1 MRKGTIKAIVL
12 PVVFVLAV
20 IIFSLMTN
28 KTNED
33 LTTEMSDATLPVVTL
48 YDGNTAVN
56 ELHGY
61 IEKMSAA
68 YMRDTIT
75 PIPKDRRIKTTIQTY
90 KTAVDRISYEIR
102 SLDGERLIAD
112 ATVDSYEENKGIIS
126 LELQIQNLLEEDVEY
141 LLVIRLERGGDTAY
155 YYTRIIESQDSYVSE
170 CLEFVKSFNDA
181 TFDSEEA
188 KTLSTYLERNTGD
201 NTTLQYV
208 SLNNSQSQLE
218 FAQFHGTRLGT
229 PVPSIKEITPTYNVI
244 VLDYVM
250 SRVNTEGQTEYYNVE
265 EYYRVRYT
273 SARVYLLNFERT
285 MEEIFRGENSSFSDD
300 RILLGIRSKDVEYQS
315 NESGNIVA
323 FVQEGE
329 LWSFNREENTLAKVF
344 SFRGYEGI
352 DDRENYGEH
361 DIKVVNIDEAG
372 SVDFIVYGY
381 MNRGIHEGKVGIAV
395 YHYDSLANTNEERV
409 FIPSTQSYEVMKSE
423 LGQLMYLTEGGIF
436 YLMVDGDV
444 YAIDLETLDARVIV
458 KNLTDEAFA
467 ISESN
472 RYFAWVDSVYESDT
486 IHLIDFSTEKV
497 TDFTEETSSY
507 LRPLGFMKED
517 FVYGVAMRQ
526 DVVVDAAG
534 NTLFP
539 MQQVKIMDTASE
551 QHDIL
556 KTYEKPGYYVQ
567 SISISDYTIYLNRI
581 QNNGTAYV
589 DADQDMI
596 MNREGDSMKVTEIK
610 TVNCDEKQT
619 QVEIALKENVK
630 KKAPKILT
638 PKEIILEDTREV
650 SLNQEK
656 NTERYY
662 VYVKGNVTF
671 TSDSISDAIIAA
683 NEQMGV
689 VVGDDSQYVW
699 KRSRKASQG
708 VLSVSTGEE
717 DAASGSIAQCVNAM
731 LLREGYSTNV
741 SALMTQG
748 QTPKQILIDTLKD
761 ASVLDLTGCTIDE
774 ILYYVSNGSPVFAMT
789 GSNDAVLIVGYDASS
804 ILVYDPVSG
813 TTARQLITEADDL
826 FAKAGNVYFTYMK

>member
-1 MRKGTIKAIVL
+1 
-12 PVVFVLAV
+12 
-20 IIFSLMTN
+20 
-28 KTNED
+28 
-33 LTTEMSDATLPVVTL
+33 
-48 YDGNTAVN
+48 
-56 ELHGY
+56 
-61 IEKMSAA
+61 
-68 YMRDTIT
+68 
-75 PIPKDRRIKTTIQTY
+75 
-90 KTAVDRISYEIR
+90 
-102 SLDGERLIAD
+102 
-112 ATVDSYEENKGIIS
+112 
-126 LELQIQNLLEEDVEY
+126 
-141 LLVIRLERGGDTAY
+141 
-155 YYTRIIESQDSYVSE
+155 
-170 CLEFVKSFNDA
+170 
-181 TFDSEEA
+181 
-188 KTLSTYLERNTGD
+188 
-201 NTTLQYV
+201 
-208 SLNNSQSQLE
+208 
-218 FAQFHGTRLGT
+218 
-229 PVPSIKEITPTYNVI
+229 
-244 VLDYVM
+244 
-250 SRVNTEGQTEYYNVE
+250 
-265 EYYRVRYT
+265 
-273 SARVYLLNFERT
+273 
-285 MEEIFRGENSSFSDD
+285 
-300 RILLGIRSKDVEYQS
+300 
-315 NESGNIVA
+315 
-323 FVQEGE
+323 
-329 LWSFNREENTLAKVF
+329 
-344 SFRGYEGI
+344 
-352 DDRENYGEH
+352 
-361 DIKVVNIDEAG
+361 
-372 SVDFIVYGY
+372 
-381 MNRGIHEGKVGIAV
+381 
-395 YHYDSLANTNEERV
+395 
-409 FIPSTQSYEVMKSE
+409 
-423 LGQLMYLTEGGIF
+423 
-436 YLMVDGDV
+436 
-444 YAIDLETLDARVIV
+444 
-458 KNLTDEAFA
+458 
-467 ISESN
+467 
-472 RYFAWVDSVYESDT
+472 
-486 IHLIDFSTEKV
+486 
-497 TDFTEETSSY
+497 
-507 LRPLGFMKED
+507 
-517 FVYGVAMRQ
+517 
-526 DVVVDAAG
+526 
-534 NTLFP
+534 
-539 MQQVKIMDTASE
+539 MDTASE

-708 VLSVSTGEE
+708 ALSVSTGEE

-774 ILYYVSNGSPVFAMT
+774 ILYYVRNGSPVFAMT

>member
-12 PVVFVLAV
+12 PVVFALAV

-229 PVPSIKEITPTYNVI
+229 SVPSIKEITPTYNVI

-497 TDFTEETSSY
+497 TDFTEEASSY

-662 VYVKGNVTF
+662 VYVKGNVIF

-708 VLSVSTGEE
+708 ALSVSTGEE

>member
-12 PVVFVLAV
+12 PVVFALAV

-229 PVPSIKEITPTYNVI
+229 SVPSIKEITPTYNVI

-662 VYVKGNVTF
+662 VYVKGNVIF

-708 VLSVSTGEE
+708 ALSVSTGEE